1 MPDSNNYPWK
11 AGLGVFIINTSGP
24 QTLLAF
30 VQAHITVDSVLMAE
44 AAALLLAAS
53 IVQQLGFTNATFY
66 TDNQSKANFYNSSSF
81 SNPPHWKIKS
91 LTAGFLKTLEG
102 IQFRVHK
109 IQRSLNTTAHSLA
122 HQAYRSTAAAI
133 SFSSTSTLH
142 STSDPCPPR
151 DACFSVT
158 RSLLAS

>member
-53 IVQQLGFTNATFY
+53 IVQQLGFTNATFF
-66 TDNQSKANFYNSSSF
+66 TDNQSMANFY
-81 SNPPHWKIKS
+81 
-91 LTAGFLKTLEG
+91 
-102 IQFRVHK
+102 
-109 IQRSLNTTAHSLA
+109 
-122 HQAYRSTAAAI
+122 
-133 SFSSTSTLH
+133 
-142 STSDPCPPR
+142 
-151 DACFSVT
+151 
-158 RSLLAS
+158 